1 MVCGAAAGGRDGG
14 ESSDVKTEAVSFYS
28 EGVRLRGFLHLPD
41 VAADRLPF
49 VVQGP
54 GWLGLA
60 DAKLYVP
67 YHQAFTDAGF
77 AVLIFDY
84 RGFGES
90 EGDRG
95 TLSPAMQI
103 EDWHNAIAYMRGR
116 PDTYAERAAI
126 FGSGGTCGGHAVL
139 AAAAEPEIRATISQV
154 PVADGRDWLHRMRPE
169 HEWVAFLG
177 AVEADRCQ
185 RARTGTGVTVH
196 PREGIMVET
205 PERRASS
212 VKSDVD
218 GRIPVAVPLA
228 AAHGIL
234 EYRPIAAASRV
245 RGLMVI
251 GVEDDAVT
259 PTDHARMLYD
269 AAAAP
274 KKLVLQG
281 GTTHYAAYKQYASV
295 VIPMM
300 VDWLRRLVLQDG
312 SIEVREQYAHE
323 ETVSHV
329 SEGAGE
335 TQPARS

>member
-1 MVCGAAAGGRDGG
+1 M
-14 ESSDVKTEAVSFYS
+14 KTEAVSFYS

-126 FGSGGTCGGHAVL
+126 FGSGGTGGGNAVL

-177 AVEADRCQ
+177 AVEADRRQ

-274 KKLVLQG
+274 KKLVLQS
-281 GTTHYAAYKQYASV
+281 GTTHYAAYKQYANV

-312 SIEVREQYAHE
+312 SIEVREQYTHE
-323 ETVSHV
+323 ETVFHV